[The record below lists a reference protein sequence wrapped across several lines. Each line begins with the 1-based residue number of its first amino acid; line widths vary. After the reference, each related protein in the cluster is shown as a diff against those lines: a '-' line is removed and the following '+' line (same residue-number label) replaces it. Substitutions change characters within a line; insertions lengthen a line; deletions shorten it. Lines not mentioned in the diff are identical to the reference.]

1 MIPPR
6 LPAVVGMPG
15 PVLEEHRSAQPDEG
29 QRHEGREVALEGGSE
44 QPEELHTEDLR
55 QEGII
60 PAWVDGPAM
69 ASLVLALANGI
80 VLHTEVRL
88 TTSRRG
94 ADMTRRRA
102 AAYPWAIQDR
112 DGR

>member
-1 MIPPR
+1 MVPPR

-55 QEGII
+55 QEGDLEQAPRSRSIL
-60 PAWVDGPAM
+60 M
-69 ASLVLALANGI
+69 AAIGLVVTLSAL
-80 VLHTEVRL
+80 
-88 TTSRRG
+88 G
-94 ADMTRRRA
+94 ALIRK
-102 AAYPWAIQDR
+102 
-112 DGR
+112 